1 MSCVFQIPFLLL
13 LASLAAGSATET
25 LPPLEQVLTLYEMR
39 LYRGKN
45 DYKSHM
51 NLFRKA
57 LERNSKLLA
66 ASGKESELR
75 SVLRVLADMR
85 ALSEHA
91 LLETPTREKDGR
103 SREAKRLEIRARR
116 IVEAMEDLKLAL
128 PFEYRDDFD
137 DCIRSLEK
145 LRKHLLDQLFGRLT
159 PADTR
164 SAPGIAHGLLPFT
177 PAFPAVSFS
186 QSADGFTDEEYTKIQ
201 RAQKLDRRTRVFL
214 KIAEDRLEALEE
226 RWTRLTGQE
235 PPVTG
240 KKRKKKKNKK
250 KKGRNGEDEGPLTF
264 HAHWELLHA
273 YERAIDGVMINI
285 DEKANQRRLSEE
297 EILKVLKRFCE
308 NVLKFEPRLETM
320 EKLAVQLDD
329 DDYWLTLEEAKK
341 TTEIARKGCRLGLG
355 GDLE

>member
-1 MSCVFQIPFLLL
+1 MPCVSQIALWMLLTSP
-13 LASLAAGSATET
+13 ASGSASEIV
-25 LPPLEQVLTLYEMR
+25 PPLEEVFTQSELR
-39 LYRGKN
+39 LYRAKN

-57 LERNSKLLA
+57 LERNSKFLTAYAKKSDL
-66 ASGKESELR
+66 GP
-75 SVLRVLADMR
+75 VLKVLADMR

-91 LLETPTREKDGR
+91 ARETPTRGKDGR
-103 SREAKRLEIRARR
+103 SRETKRLEIRARR
-116 IVEAMEDLKLAL
+116 IVEVMEDLKLTL

-137 DCIRSLEK
+137 ECIRSLEK
-145 LRKHLLDQLFGRLT
+145 LRKHLLDQLFGRY
-159 PADTR
+159 TR
-164 SAPGIAHGLLPFT
+164 PDSWSGSGLAHVLRLSAPVSA
-177 PAFPAVSFS
+177 AVSYS
-186 QSADGFTDEEYTKIQ
+186 QSADGFTDKEYAKIQ

-214 KIAEDRLEALEE
+214 EIAEDRIEALEE

-235 PPVTG
+235 PVTAG
-240 KKRKKKKNKK
+240 KKRKKKKKK
-250 KKGRNGEDEGPLTF
+250 SKDEEDEGPLAF

-273 YERAIDGVMINI
+273 YERAIDGIMINI
-285 DEKANQRRLSEE
+285 DEKANQRRLSGK
-297 EILKVLKRFCE
+297 EIEKVLKRFCE
-308 NVLKFEPRLETM
+308 NVLKFKPRLETM

>member
-1 MSCVFQIPFLLL
+1 MPCVFQIPFLML
-13 LASLAAGSATET
+13 LASLAAGSASES
-25 LPPLEQVLTLYEMR
+25 LPPLEQVFTLYEMR
-39 LYRGKN
+39 VYRSKN

-51 NLFRKA
+51 KLFRKA
-57 LERNSKLLA
+57 LERNSKLLT
-66 ASGKESELR
+66 ASAKESDLR
-75 SVLRVLADMR
+75 SVLKVLADMR

-91 LLETPTREKDGR
+91 LRETPTREKDGR
-103 SREAKRLEIRARR
+103 SRETKRLEIRARR
-116 IVEAMEDLKLAL
+116 IVEAMDDLKLTL

-137 DCIRSLEK
+137 DCIRSLER
-145 LRKHLLDQLFGRLT
+145 LRKHLLDQLFGRFT

-164 SAPGIAHGLLPFT
+164 SVPGIAHGLLPFA
-177 PAFPAVSFS
+177 PASPAVSFS
-186 QSADGFTDEEYTKIQ
+186 QSADGFTDKEYTKIQ

-226 RWTRLTGQE
+226 RWTRLAGQE
-235 PPVTG
+235 PAG
-240 KKRKKKKNKK
+240 AAKKRKKKK

-273 YERAIDGVMINI
+273 YERAIDGVMVNI
-285 DEKANQRRLSEE
+285 DEKANQRQLSGK
-297 EILKVLKRFCE
+297 EIRKVLKRFCE

-320 EKLAVQLDD
+320 EKLAVKVDD

-341 TTEIARKGCRLGLG
+341 TTEIARKGCRLGMG

>member
-1 MSCVFQIPFLLL
+1 MSCVSQIPLLAL
-13 LASLAAGSATET
+13 LASFAGGPASDT
-25 LPPLEQVLTLYEMR
+25 LPRLEEVFSVSELR
-39 LYRGKN
+39 LYRAKN

-57 LERNSKLLA
+57 LERNSKLLSA
-66 ASGKESELR
+66 YGKKSDLR
-75 SVLRVLADMR
+75 AVLKVLADMK

-91 LLETPTREKDGR
+91 LKETPAREKDGR
-103 SREAKRLEIRARR
+103 SRETKRLEIRARR
-116 IVEAMEDLKLAL
+116 IVEAMEDLKLVM

-145 LRKHLLDQLFGRLT
+145 LRKHLLGQLFGRVA
-159 PADTR
+159 PSGSF
-164 SAPGIAHGLLPFT
+164 SAPAIAHGLLASKPVSR
-177 PAFPAVSFS
+177 AFSLA

-214 KIAEDRLEALEE
+214 EIAEDRLEALDE
-226 RWTRLTGQE
+226 RWIRLTGKE
-235 PPVTG
+235 PPVTE
-240 KKRKKKKNKK
+240 KKRKKKKRKSRK
-250 KKGRNGEDEGPLTF
+250 DEDEGPLAF

-273 YERAIDGVMINI
+273 YERAIDGIMINI
-285 DEKANQRRLSEE
+285 DEKANQRRLSEK
-297 EILKVLKRFCE
+297 EIHKVLKRFCE

-329 DDYWLTLEEAKK
+329 DDYWLTLEEARK
-341 TTEIARKGCRLGLG
+341 TTGIARKGCRLGLG